1 MKTIGERIREIRK
14 EKRISQTELAKKM
27 DISTQVMYGIEKNIS
42 NPTPEHLIKLSHFLE
57 KSTDY
62 LLTGKEEANK
72 IKIEEN
78 TISTTEK
85 EIIQLVRNDLDIKK
99 TLVQILET
107 KKKAIQKMLMTT
119 QNHELMAA

>member
-14 EKRISQTELAKKM
+14 EKGISQTELAKK
-27 DISTQVMYGIEKNIS
+27 IEVSSQVMYAIEKNIS

-57 KSTDY
+57 KSTDF

-78 TISTTEK
+78 AISTTEQ
-85 EIIQLVRNDLDIKK
+85 EIIQLVRKDLEIKESLIK
-99 TLVQILET
+99 ILET
-107 KKKAIQKMLMTT
+107 KKKIIQRMMMQVKNYEPMVS
-119 QNHELMAA
+119 